1 MQTTFNRPFLKKL
14 LTGYLTSLGVYSIAY
29 IPVIA
34 FTFIGLSQT
43 PYLVETNPTLNEF
56 LQAHGLTMGLL
67 FGYLSS
73 IGIAGLIL
81 GAAHL
86 VYIRP
91 VVFPIHKDLRFAR
104 KIVTFLTG
112 LLLLFW
118 GWTFFLD
125 AYNDMQVL
133 SQAAVWN
140 DGALWSVFLLSLGLF
155 FAGLILW
162 GTVMMTATDIAGHDA
177 DEIRLR
183 SLPTLD

>member
-1 MQTTFNRPFLKKL
+1 LQTTFNRPFLKKL

-162 GTVMMTATDIAGHDA
+162 GTVMMTATDTSRHDA
-177 DEIRLR
+177 DEVRPR
-183 SLPTLD
+183 VLPTLD